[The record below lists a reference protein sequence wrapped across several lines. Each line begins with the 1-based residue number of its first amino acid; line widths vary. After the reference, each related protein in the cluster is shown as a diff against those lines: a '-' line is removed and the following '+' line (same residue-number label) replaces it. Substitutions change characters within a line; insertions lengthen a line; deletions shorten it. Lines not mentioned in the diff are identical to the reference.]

1 MISQGTPETASG
13 EGTAAAQRPDPRWE
27 RLKGRKNLTIAFVSL
42 YVIENT
48 GIRLLAAVLR
58 GEGVRV
64 HEIYFKDWVT
74 NRVQPPTDE
83 EVALLISEL
92 RLVHPDLVGIS
103 VRASAFH
110 QIAKE
115 LTDRIRH
122 ELDVPV
128 LWGGMHASSCPE
140 AAAAVADLVCI
151 GEAETTIKT
160 FVERLREGRDIRD
173 TPGLWVRTTDG
184 LTKNE
189 PAPLLQDLDS
199 LPFPDYHS
207 ADKTFIDG
215 QHARRGADP
224 CTQEAIY
231 LIMASR
237 GCPFP
242 SCAFCSN
249 SVIEKIY
256 PGQKYHRTRS
266 LDHVFAE
273 IQYARRNFPHLKRF
287 RFDDE
292 EFPVAPAWFDE
303 FCRRWPKEVGLPF
316 EIHMDPRVVTEERI
330 RRLKEA
336 GLDMVFM
343 GIQHIET
350 INREL
355 YHRNVSDEKV
365 LSSAAII
372 HASKVRAGYQV
383 ILDDPVSTSEDKRK
397 LFDLLLKL
405 QRPYELVLFSL
416 TVYPASALADD
427 LKRRQLITDDDIE
440 GPQTKVFSQFRV
452 DLSYPRPVEDQFWTA
467 LTVLVSKE
475 FVPKGLLRRLASSKY
490 FAAHPRPLTVMAY
503 VANLIKLGIMGLG
516 LAARG
521 ELSWAVFRRWVGF
534 KSLVTY

>member
-1 MISQGTPETASG
+1 MTSQGTPESASG
-13 EGTAAAQRPDPRWE
+13 ERTAAQRPGPRWE
-27 RLKGRKNLTIAFVSL
+27 RLKGRKDLTIAFVSL

-58 GEGVRV
+58 REGIHV
-64 HEIYFKDWVT
+64 HEVYFKDWVT
-74 NRVQPPTDE
+74 NRVQPPTEE
-83 EVALLISEL
+83 EVALLISEI
-92 RLVHPDLVGIS
+92 RRIQPDMVGMS

-110 QIAKE
+110 RIAKE
-115 LTDRIRH
+115 LTERIRL

-160 FVERLREGRDIRD
+160 LVERLREGRDIRD
-173 TPGLWVRTTDG
+173 TPGMWIHMADG
-184 LTKNE
+184 LARNN

-207 ADKTFIDG
+207 AEKTFIDG
-215 QHARRGADP
+215 QHIRRGEDP
-224 CTQEAIY
+224 CTQESIY

-249 SVIEKIY
+249 SVIDRIY

-273 IQYARRNFPHLKRF
+273 IQYARLNFPHLKRV

-303 FCRRWPKEVGLPF
+303 FCRRWPKEIGLPF
-316 EIHMDPRVVTEERI
+316 EIHMDPRVVTKERI
-330 RRLKEA
+330 QGLKDA

-365 LSSAAII
+365 LSSSAII
-372 HASKVRAGYQV
+372 HASGVRAGYQV

-405 QRPYELVLFSL
+405 DRPYELVLFSL
-416 TVYPASALADD
+416 TVYPASALAED
-427 LKRRQLITDDDIE
+427 LKQRHLITDEDIE

-452 DLSYPRPVEDQFWTA
+452 DLSYPRSVEDQFWTA
-467 LTVLVSKE
+467 LAVLVSKE
-475 FVPKGLLRRLASSKY
+475 FVPKSLLRRLASSRY
-490 FAAHPRPLTVMAY
+490 LAAHPRLLTVLAY
-503 VANLIKLGIMGLG
+503 AANMIKLGIMGLN
-516 LAARG
+516 LAIRG
-521 ELSWAVFRRWVGF
+521 ELSWAVIRRWVSF